1 MTQTSTKRKNILILS
16 VIIIV
21 LVVSSIGAFIFYHQ
35 LTPALNANAIK
46 VSGQASSGGLYQPF
60 PSSLQRIEF
69 TDTQTG
75 IVTTFRFTFPSQSD
89 NRIGNY
95 SVFLKNGHSYSVY
108 ISYYGGIPPIWS

>member
-1 MTQTSTKRKNILILS
+1 
-16 VIIIV
+16 
-21 LVVSSIGAFIFYHQ
+21 
-35 LTPALNANAIK
+35 

-108 ISYYGGIPPIWS
+108 ISYYGGIPPNMELETNYLTTYTVNASAGEKAIIQNFG